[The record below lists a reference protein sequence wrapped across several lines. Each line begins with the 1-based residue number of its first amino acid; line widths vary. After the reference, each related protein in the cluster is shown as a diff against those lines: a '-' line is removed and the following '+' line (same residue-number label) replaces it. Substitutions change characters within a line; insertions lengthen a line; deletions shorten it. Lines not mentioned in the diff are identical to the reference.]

1 MEQQATYQT
10 RKPNGKYRQDVKPAG
25 LEEYVFGKVQP
36 QAVELEQA
44 VLGALL
50 LDRDAL
56 MLVADILRPEVFYLE
71 THQHIYRAITTLF
84 SECNPVD
91 LLTVTQALLR
101 AGTLEQAGGGH
112 YLTELTHRVASSAN
126 IEYHARVV
134 FEKFVARSVIDACTR
149 SIRDAYEATTDVFNM
164 LDSLETQLL
173 RTRDG
178 QTSGTRKIEDVTAD
192 VLRQAEAASKAK
204 AAGGIVGIPSGISEL
219 DRETGGFRDS
229 NLTIIAGRPG
239 MGKSAMLNTIAIN
252 AAKAG
257 FPVGIFSLE
266 MSAVELVQRIVSS
279 ESRVDGRRLNSGGT
293 TDQDWQ
299 RLQMAVESVN
309 PLPVYIDDTPALN
322 IMQIR
327 AKARRWR
334 VMHGVRVVLVDY
346 LQLMGATDRSGN
358 REQQVAEISRGL
370 KALAKELNVPVV
382 ALAQL
387 SRAVET
393 RGGAKRPLLSDLR
406 ESGAVEQDADN
417 VLFLYRPEYYGIQE
431 DEQGKSTAGVAEI
444 IVAKNRHGRI
454 CHAVTRYIAEL
465 TLFEDEKPE
474 STQFPAYTH
483 QPIPRT
489 PEEDI
494 PF

>member
-1 MEQQATYQT
+1 MEQQATYQN
-10 RKPNGKYRQDVKPAG
+10 RKTNGKYRQETPPAG

-36 QAVELEQA
+36 QATELEKA

-56 MLVADILRPEVFYLE
+56 MLVADVLRPEVFYLE
-71 THQHIYRAITTLF
+71 SHQHIYRAITTLF
-84 SECNPVD
+84 AESNPVD
-91 LLTVTQALLR
+91 LLTVTQQLQR
-101 AGTLEQAGGGH
+101 SGTLDQAGGS
-112 YLTELTHRVASSAN
+112 YYICELANRVASAAN
-126 IEYHARVV
+126 IEYHTRVV
-134 FEKFVARSVIDACTR
+134 FEKFVSRSVIDACTR
-149 SIRDAYEATTDVFNM
+149 SIRDAYEATTDVFNL

-192 VLRQAEAASKAK
+192 VLRQAEAAAKAK
-204 AAGGIVGIPSGISEL
+204 EDGGIIGIPSGISEL
-219 DRETGGFRDS
+219 DRETGGFRNS

-257 FPVGIFSLE
+257 FPVGVFSLE
-266 MSAVELVQRIVSS
+266 MSASELVQRMLSS
-279 ESRVDGRRLNSGGT
+279 QARVDGRRLNSGGT
-293 TDQDWQ
+293 TDRDWQ
-299 RLQMAVESVN
+299 KLQTGVEQIN
-309 PLPVYIDDTPALN
+309 AWPVYIDDTPALN

-327 AKARRWR
+327 AKARRWK

-370 KALAKELNVPVV
+370 KALAKELDIPVI

-393 RGGAKRPLLSDLR
+393 RGGAKRPQLSDLR

-417 VLFLYRPEYYGIQE
+417 VLFLYRPEYYGIME
-431 DEQGKSTAGVAEI
+431 DENGKSMDGVAEV

-454 CHAVTRYIAEL
+454 CHAVTKYVAEL

-474 STQFPAYTH
+474 SAQFPTTAA
-483 QPIPRT
+483 QPIPRMN
-489 PEEDI
+489 EEDI